1 MNEQYN
7 SELLAL
13 TKADQD
19 MQKENVQ
26 GLVTKKITPDEYIEQ
41 QAIIGRLFKAGMT
54 EIEART
60 KGIITP
66 TD

>member
-13 TKADQD
+13 TKADED

-26 GLVTKKITPDEYIEQ
+26 RLVTKKITPDEYIEQ

-54 EIEART
+54 EKEARI

-66 TD
+66 ID